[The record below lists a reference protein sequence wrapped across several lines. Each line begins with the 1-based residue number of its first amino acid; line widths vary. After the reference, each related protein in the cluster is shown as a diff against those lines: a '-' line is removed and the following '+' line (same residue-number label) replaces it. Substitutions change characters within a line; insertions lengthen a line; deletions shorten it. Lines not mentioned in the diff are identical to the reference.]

1 MLKIDFNKISSK
13 LNQKASIGNVL
24 TFVVISQVVAAV
36 GLTGWLSIRAG
47 RYAVNEVAT
56 KLREQVSTNVKHYLN
71 DYLEEP
77 PSVSKVNAEA
87 VRLNYLNIND
97 LDSNNIEQFL
107 WHQIQYFDSISSI
120 NYATQRRYANGEF
133 RGVSREEMGGLI
145 VIETT
150 ERERDNNL
158 YRYASREGG
167 EKTKLLKTIN
177 NYDIRNRNWYV
188 DAVKTGKPKWTSIYS
203 SYGEPDKY
211 IITAVYPVYGETTG
225 SIQGIVGTDI
235 ALSGI
240 HTFLDGLKVGT
251 SGKTFI
257 IDKSGLLVA
266 TSTSD
271 EIYKISN
278 NTSQRISAL
287 ESESPLISS
296 AAKHLKEQFGNFN
309 NINKEQNL
317 DFKINGNTHFL
328 QILPF
333 QDEYG
338 LDWRIVVVVPE
349 ADFMEKIHENT
360 RNTILLCLSALGIS
374 ILIGFRTSKWIVKPI
389 LSLNTATKELA
400 NGKWE
405 EKLPVDRHD
414 EIGDLAQSF
423 NRMTEHLK
431 ASFATLE
438 AKNAELLQAQK
449 ELADYNQTLEEKVE
463 LRTAELAA
471 TLKEVEA
478 FSQALNKELEQGR
491 QIQRAFLPEEL
502 PLVPDWEI
510 AAFFKPARQ
519 VAGDFYDAFPLPDNC
534 LGVVIADVCDK
545 GVGAALFMALF
556 RSLIRLFANESTLDE
571 LHLPEDKS
579 ALNLVSSTN
588 DELTLSLT
596 QIKALQ
602 AVKLTNDFIA
612 LNQGDM
618 SMFATLF
625 FCVLDS
631 KTGVLAYV
639 NGGHEPLFIVNP
651 TGGVRE
657 QLDSTGPAVG
667 MMPNMKFKIKY
678 THLEKGETLIGY
690 TDGVPEAHSPGREFF
705 TKERLLL
712 MLEPAPVSA
721 QVLVDEI
728 AEKVVAHTGGDYQF
742 DDITMI
748 GLRRSL

>member
-1 MLKIDFNKISSK
+1 MLTNNFNRISSN
-13 LNQKASIGNVL
+13 LNQKASIGNIL
-24 TFVVISQVVAAV
+24 TLVVISQVVAAV

-77 PSVSKVNAEA
+77 PNVSKVNAEA
-87 VRLNYLNIND
+87 IRNDYLNIGD
-97 LDSNNIEQFL
+97 LDTNRMDQFL
-107 WHQIQYFDSISSI
+107 WHQIQYFDYISAI
-120 NYATQRRYANGEF
+120 NYATQRRYPNGEF
-133 RGVSREEMGGLI
+133 RGVNREKVGESI
-145 VIETT
+145 AIETT
-150 ERERDNNL
+150 DREQDNNI
-158 YRYASREGG
+158 RTYATNERG
-167 EKTKLLKTIN
+167 ERTKLLKTIN
-177 NYDIRNRNWYV
+177 NYDIRTRDWYV
-188 DAVKTGKPKWTSIYS
+188 NAVKTGKPKWTSIYS
-203 SYGEPDKY
+203 SYGEPGKY
-211 IITAVYPVYGETTG
+211 IITAVHPVYGETTG

-235 ALSGI
+235 LLSGI
-240 HTFLDGLKVGT
+240 HTFLDGLRVGT

-257 IDKSGLLVA
+257 IDNSGLLVA

-271 EIYKISN
+271 EIYRISN
-278 NTSQRISAL
+278 NTSQRISAF

-296 AAKHLKEQFGNFN
+296 AAQHLKEQFGDFN
-309 NINKEQNL
+309 NINKEHNL
-317 DFKINGNTHFL
+317 DFKINGNIHFL
-328 QILPF
+328 QVLPF

-349 ADFMEKIHENT
+349 ADFMGKIQENT
-360 RNTILLCLSALGIS
+360 RNTILLCLAALGIS

-400 NGKWE
+400 NGKLE
-405 EKLPVDRHD
+405 EKLPVHRHD
-414 EIGDLAQSF
+414 EIGDLARSF
-423 NRMTEHLK
+423 NKMTEHLK
-431 ASFATLE
+431 ASFASLQ

-449 ELADYNQTLEEKVE
+449 ELANYNQSLEEKVE
-463 LRTAELAA
+463 QRTAELAA

-502 PLVPDWEI
+502 PQINEWEI

-534 LGVVIADVCDK
+534 LGLVIADVCDK

-571 LHLPEDKS
+571 LHPPEDKS
-579 ALNLVSSTN
+579 TLNLVSSA
-588 DELTLSLT
+588 DSELTLSLT

-612 LNQGDM
+612 TNQGDM

-625 FCVLDS
+625 FGVLDS

-651 TGGVRE
+651 SGGVRE
-657 QLDSTGPAVG
+657 HLDSTGPAVG

-678 THLEKGETLIGY
+678 THLEKGDTLIGY

-705 TKERLLL
+705 TKERLLS